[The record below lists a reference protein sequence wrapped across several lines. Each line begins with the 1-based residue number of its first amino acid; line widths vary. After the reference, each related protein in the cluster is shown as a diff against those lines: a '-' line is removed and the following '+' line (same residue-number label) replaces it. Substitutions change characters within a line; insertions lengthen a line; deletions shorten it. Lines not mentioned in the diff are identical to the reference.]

1 MHRSETVET
10 RHLVKRG
17 KVYFVVLDVPKP
29 LQPTL
34 KKKVLTRT
42 TGTGDILQAR
52 ERRDTILAEFKARIA
67 RAKVDVEWLGGAAT
81 FDWLAQQAD
90 KAEAKAAELI
100 RLAEL
105 ERDAAQWA
113 RRKIAAALMPTS
125 EPTITVLPCAAAGVS
140 FREAAEACIASR
152 QGTTKSDRWT
162 PSLTTYAFPT
172 IGAVPVS
179 DLSTDHVLSV
189 LQPMWATIPDAGRRL
204 RNVIAAVL
212 DYART
217 RGWRTGDNPA
227 AWDGHLEHVL
237 PQATRIKPAGQ
248 HEAMRWQDAP
258 AFCSRL
264 SSLATTPAHTLLF
277 AILTAG
283 RKDEILGA
291 TWPEFDLE
299 GRVWTI
305 PAGRMKAGR
314 EHRVPLSDAAMAVV
328 RGMQA
333 QSLPRHGEL
342 VFPGRAGKLSSATFY
357 RVLHQLGETEA
368 TGHGFRSSFRDWCAD
383 NGHERE
389 LAELALAHVVGGK
402 VERAYQRSDLLERR
416 RGLMQ
421 EWGRFCTFRVTLS
434 HKPLPEIAL

>member
-1 MHRSETVET
+1 MRPSGRGARSQQ
-10 RHLVKRG
+10 
-17 KVYFVVLDVPKP
+17 P
-29 LQPTL
+29 LCLPAS
-34 KKKVLTRT
+34 
-42 TGTGDILQAR
+42 LQSR
-52 ERRDTILAEFKARIA
+52 SCH
-67 RAKVDVEWLGGAAT
+67 
-81 FDWLAQQAD
+81 
-90 KAEAKAAELI
+90 
-100 RLAEL
+100 
-105 ERDAAQWA
+105 
-113 RRKIAAALMPTS
+113 ALPQ
-125 EPTITVLPCAAAGVS
+125 GVS
-140 FREAAEACIASR
+140 FREAAEACIAMS
-152 QGTTKSDRWT
+152 QGTTKSDRWI

-305 PAGRMKAGR
+305 PAGRMKARR
-314 EHRVPLSDAAMAVV
+314 EHRVPLSDAAMAV
-328 RGMQA
+328 
-333 QSLPRHGEL
+333 
-342 VFPGRAGKLSSATFY
+342 
-357 RVLHQLGETEA
+357 
-368 TGHGFRSSFRDWCAD
+368 C
-383 NGHERE
+383 
-389 LAELALAHVVGGK
+389 GGYK
-402 VERAYQRSDLLERR
+402 
-416 RGLMQ
+416 
-421 EWGRFCTFRVTLS
+421 WNHCRVTADPYSLAG
-434 HKPLPEIAL
+434 LAN

>member
-1 MHRSETVET
+1 MGGGAEDRSEPLCLPASLQS
-10 RHLVKRG
+10 RSCHALPQGYHSARQR
-17 KVYFVVLDVPKP
+17 KP
-29 LQPTL
+29 ASP
-34 KKKVLTRT
+34 V
-42 TGTGDILQAR
+42 A
-52 ERRDTILAEFKARIA
+52 KARPN
-67 RAKVDVEWLGGAAT
+67 L
-81 FDWLAQQAD
+81 
-90 KAEAKAAELI
+90 
-100 RLAEL
+100 
-105 ERDAAQWA
+105 
-113 RRKIAAALMPTS
+113 
-125 EPTITVLPCAAAGVS
+125 
-140 FREAAEACIASR
+140 
-152 QGTTKSDRWT
+152 DRWT

-333 QSLPRHGEL
+333 QSLPRHGGLCIPWQGWQTEFRNVLPGTSPARRDRGNRAWLPQFLPRL
-342 VFPGRAGKLSSATFY
+342 VCGQWARARTCGIGAGA
-357 RVLHQLGETEA
+357 R
-368 TGHGFRSSFRDWCAD
+368 C
-383 NGHERE
+383 
-389 LAELALAHVVGGK
+389 
-402 VERAYQRSDLLERR
+402 R
-416 RGLMQ
+416 RGGG
-421 EWGRFCTFRVTLS
+421 GRLKEHISARIYWS
-434 HKPLPEIAL
+434 DGAD